1 MQTPADSLERRKWLP
16 KWHQMIL
23 PRSATSKSYWGSSRS
38 AVSTRSAERSITR
51 TTAEI
56 NDERDILL
64 CPSRREE
71 SGGGVVVATDRAGV
85 GARHQVV
92 AGALNATL
100 NPAGLAVGRNVVKRL
115 PEEVG

>member
-1 MQTPADSLERRKWLP
+1 MAAEVAPDDLAAQRNDQGPIGVLLARQSTPGRRNGRSRGPPP
-16 KWHQMIL
+16 K
-23 PRSATSKSYWGSSRS
+23 
-38 AVSTRSAERSITR
+38 
-51 TTAEI
+51 I
-56 NDERDILL
+56 NDERDILR

-71 SGGGVVVATDRAGV
+71 SGGGVMVPTDRAGV

>member
-1 MQTPADSLERRKWLP
+1 MAAEVAPDDLAAQRNDQGLLGFFSLDSQHPVDGTADHEGPPP
-16 KWHQMIL
+16 K
-23 PRSATSKSYWGSSRS
+23 
-38 AVSTRSAERSITR
+38 
-51 TTAEI
+51 I
-56 NDERDILL
+56 NDERDILR

-71 SGGGVVVATDRAGV
+71 SGGGVVVPTDRAGV